1 MQAWCSPPPCTV
13 ETFSLYICFIFSAT
27 DSNASGYNF
36 GLTKQKL
43 PHSESYPPGINTNTA
58 SASSTISKDVFINAP
73 FKSKVAS
80 KPTRTMA
87 SNKVSAISPSS
98 SQSTS
103 SSNSQLIDLSVPP
116 QPVVEVATTAKEP
129 VRRAVGSAGLAAH
142 FGTLGTVNSSNE
154 TYFFHSDRSNADGR
168 SSSEELTTSRKRH
181 SKKKSSATT
190 GPDSQ
195 EQHAYANLSFNDAIV
210 DEFL

>member
-1 MQAWCSPPPCTV
+1 MGEEKRA
-13 ETFSLYICFIFSAT
+13 TFSSSLTRFCFFAFSAI

-43 PHSESYPPGINTNTA
+43 PHSESYPPGSNTNTA

-73 FKSKVAS
+73 FKSKAAG
-80 KPTRTMA
+80 KPTRAMA
-87 SNKVSAISPSS
+87 SNKISTISPSS

-103 SSNSQLIDLSVPP
+103 SSSSQLIDLSVPS
-116 QPVVEVATTAKEP
+116 QPVVEPPVAKEP
-129 VRRAVGSAGLAAH
+129 PRRVGGSAALAAH
-142 FGTLGTVNSSNE
+142 FATLGTVNSSND

-168 SSSEELTTSRKRH
+168 SSSEELTSSRKRQ
-181 SKKKSSATT
+181 SKKKSSTNT